1 MKKKHFYSAWAKTLT
16 TAVLLVAGGLTGIC
30 AGWSLVGLHAGM
42 NVHEIMNP
50 VSYEESQRAEHYV
63 KRELMNQLD
72 TFSSE
77 NKILNGKTYD
87 GEMTVDISKLS
98 DGVDAENKD
107 QNLEFKL
114 SDLDA
119 FYNSDGYPLL
129 RWLTQTK
136 HEYVYDAYDANDE
149 IDTSDYEASKSSTE
163 TATAS
168 TVESTAD
175 TSSTDIPEPVN
186 IETVDVSDWFDDSD
200 GSTGDNRHPEAYDS
214 YQVKCYNNGSDVL
227 YANGIEIEQK
237 FIKNING
244 VTLAAYAKENN
255 QLNLLSGYYEELLDA
270 ASQVHDMVN
279 RTQDIQ
285 KQFDNTNV
293 YVYLVNEDDG
303 SVYTNVPAWNTADQM
318 SLDQLEE
325 QYLTKDYSAEGK
337 SLYLMLD
344 EASGEDSFVSI
355 SVMADEV
362 KGLISDAMGDGNW
375 RLFAGLD
382 TNYHC
387 RTSQSYFDSM
397 YYAAYQDISSQITF
411 NFGAGEH
418 RINVFVATWV
428 FLAIAIVMIVMIAMQ
443 TGRRPQDDEIHPVP
457 MDKFPIEL
465 LMIKD
470 IILWVAVL
478 VVYAEAVVRIF
489 NNSGYYYSMLPYAL
503 ENVMARCTVCGILAA
518 ALFAWDVKTYGRR
531 IKERKLGG
539 SIIGGIA
546 HAIKRTVDASRKTI
560 QDSYR
565 AQKANKQLLIAY
577 IVLIGA
583 QTIFMWIICFCTYN
597 LVPGWAVIFLVLMLL
612 FDLFVYL
619 KMLKTTSGKEAI
631 KDGIQQ
637 LAAGNLAYR
646 INTEHMS
653 GENLELAEEINKVR
667 DGVEKAVDVE
677 MKSERLKTDLITNV
691 SHDIKTPLTS
701 IINYVDILKREN
713 IQDERIA
720 GYIEILNRKALR
732 LKQLTEDLVE
742 ASKISSGNITLTM
755 QEINLKQLIKQ
766 TNGEFEEKFEAKK
779 LDLICNLPE
788 EQMLIMAD
796 GRRMFRVIE
805 NLYNNAAKYAMPG
818 TRVYVSGSIEGDTVV
833 FSMKNVSENP
843 LNFKADELLERFVR
857 GDVSR
862 STEGSGLGLEI
873 ARNLTVMQKGTFDL
887 YLDGDLFKVTITFQR
902 IKKEEQNPKTEQTE
916 A

>member
-16 TAVLLVAGGLTGIC
+16 IAVLLVAGGLTGIC

-50 VSYEESQRAEHYV
+50 VPYEESQRAERYV
-63 KRELMNQLD
+63 KRELQSQLD
-72 TFSSE
+72 KFSSE
-77 NKILNGKTYD
+77 NKILAGNAYNGD
-87 GEMTVDISKLS
+87 LTVDISRLS
-98 DGVDAENKD
+98 DGVNAENKD
-107 QNLEFKL
+107 QNLEYKL

-136 HEYVYDAYDANDE
+136 HEYVYDAYEEDDE
-149 IDTSDYEASKSSTE
+149 TDNSDNEASMSNTDITTESSVQST
-163 TATAS
+163 TDPSAS
-168 TVESTAD
+168 
-175 TSSTDIPEPVN
+175 DIPEPVN

-214 YQVKCYNNGSDVL
+214 YQVFCYNNGPEVL
-227 YANGIEIEQK
+227 YVNGINIEQK

-244 VTLAAYAKENN
+244 VTLAAYANENN

-279 RTQDIQ
+279 QTQDIQ

-293 YVYLVNEDDG
+293 YVYLLNEDDG

-344 EASGEDSFVSI
+344 EASGEEGYA
-355 SVMADEV
+355 SVNFMAEEI
-362 KGLISDAMGDGNW
+362 KGLISDSMGDGNW

-387 RTSQSYFDSM
+387 RTSQSYYDSM
-397 YYAAYQDISSQITF
+397 YYAAYQDISSQIAF

-418 RINVFVATWV
+418 RINVFAAMWV

-470 IILWVAVL
+470 IILWV
-478 VVYAEAVVRIF
+478 VVFVVFAEAVVRIF
-489 NNSGYYYSMLPYAL
+489 TNSGYYYSMLPYAL
-503 ENVMARCTVCGILAA
+503 ENVMARCTICGSLAA

-583 QTIFMWIICFCTYN
+583 QTIFMWIICGLGFNYMGG
-597 LVPGWAVIFLVLMLL
+597 LAFIFFILMVL
-612 FDLFVYL
+612 FDIFVYL
-619 KMLKTTSGKEAI
+619 KMLKSTSGKEAI

-637 LAAGNLAYR
+637 LAAGNLDYR

-667 DGVEKAVDVE
+667 DGVEKAVDAE

-766 TNGEFEEKFEAKK
+766 TNGEFEEKFEAKQ
-779 LDLICNLPE
+779 LDLICDLPE

-818 TRVYVSGSIEGDTVV
+818 TRVYVNGSIEGDTVV

-902 IKKEEQNPKTEQTE
+902 IHKEEQNPKTEQTE